1 MKNWF
6 RNLLLERIYL
16 KSIKASNKKVIKYG
30 KKIKTISVI
39 LDNRLGIDKDSF
51 KNMAE
56 SFNLSKKNV
65 RVLTYYQSQNQIGEK
80 AVNNSFTFKDITNF
94 GIISKKLTN
103 FCSKKSDI
111 LINYYDKNDI
121 NLKYIS
127 SKCLNNISIGFTN
140 VDHEI
145 NDLIIDVDAK
155 SIELFKEECFKYLK
169 TIYS

>member
-1 MKNWF
+1 
-6 RNLLLERIYL
+6 
-16 KSIKASNKKVIKYG
+16 
-30 KKIKTISVI
+30 
-39 LDNRLGIDKDSF
+39 
-51 KNMAE
+51 MAE
-56 SFNLSKKNV
+56 SLNLSKKNV
-65 RVLTYYQSQNQIGEK
+65 RVLTYYQSQNQISEK

-127 SKCLNNISIGFTN
+127 SKCLNNISIGFTK